1 MYKSSNNIKAYLFLT
16 LAALFWSG
24 NFIVGKV
31 ASFYN
36 IPPFSL
42 NFYRWLF
49 AFLILLPFTYQE
61 VINNKDYILRNIGL
75 FIVLGVTSIT
85 IFNSIVYYSLYY
97 TQVISGILMISTI
110 PVWILFFAS
119 VLKIE
124 KTNIFQISGVI
135 LSLTG
140 VLFIITKAD
149 IKLIKE
155 LEFNKGD
162 LSMVIGMLSW
172 AIYSALLR
180 KKIHPISQLATLEI
194 IIICGFIFLTPIY
207 FIEMSLGNKIV
218 LELPFILTL
227 SYVVLFPGIFA
238 FLFWIKGIDIIGANR
253 SGVFLH
259 LMTIFGALMA
269 IVILGEKFM
278 FYHFLGAIF
287 IIAGITLSNKV
298 KKNA

>member
-1 MYKSSNNIKAYLFLT
+1 MFKSNTKAYLFLT

-24 NFIVGKV
+24 NFIVGKA
-31 ASFYN
+31 ASTFE

-42 NFYRWLF
+42 NFYRWFF
-49 AFLILLPFTYQE
+49 AFIILFPFTYKE
-61 VINNKDYILRNIGL
+61 VLNKKNYVFENIGL
-75 FIVLGVTSIT
+75 FIILGITSIT

-119 VLKIE
+119 FLKIE
-124 KTNIFQISGVI
+124 KTNLFQILGVI

-140 VLFIITKAD
+140 VLFIVTKAD
-149 IKLIKE
+149 IQLIKE

-180 KKIHPISQLATLEI
+180 KKTHPISQLALLEI
-194 IIICGFIFLTPIY
+194 IIICGFIFLVPIY
-207 FIEMSLGNKIV
+207 FIEMSFGNKIV
-218 LELPFILTL
+218 LGLPFILTL
-227 SYVVLFPGIFA
+227 GYVVLFPGIFA

-287 IIAGITLSNKV
+287 IIAGITLSNKS